1 MAYKIKKI
9 KGLEILDS
17 RGNPTVMAT
26 VELDSGVKG
35 RACVPSGA
43 STGTYEALELRDG
56 DKKRYGGKGVLKAV
70 YHINSIINGKL
81 LGRDV
86 TKQKEIDKAMI
97 KLDGTENKS
106 RLGANAILAISLA
119 CARAGAN
126 ALKLPLY
133 AYLKET
139 YNFSEKVALPKPMM
153 NIINGGK
160 HADSGLSFQ
169 EFLIIPQKDKFV
181 ENLRLGAEV
190 FHCLAEVLKVRGLS
204 TLVGDE
210 GGYAPKLT
218 NHKEAPELII
228 EAIKNAGYITKKDIM
243 LGLDAAATEFYNAK
257 EKNYMLSLEH
267 TALSDDQM
275 IGLYEEWSKKYGFV
289 SFEDPLAEDDWQG
302 WQKITEKFGHEYM
315 LIGDD
320 IFVTNTKR
328 FLKGVKAKVANAILI
343 KVNQIGTLSETI
355 DCIKLAQKHGYKV
368 IIAHRS
374 GETCNSFIADLAVA
388 CSAEYIKAGSA
399 SRGERL
405 AKYNRLLEIEAEIK
419 PNYDK

>member
-1 MAYKIKKI
+1 MSYKIKKT

-17 RGNPTVMAT
+17 RGNPTVQAC
-26 VELDSGVKG
+26 VELENGLCGKAS
-35 RACVPSGA
+35 VPSGA
-43 STGTYEALELRDG
+43 STGTHEALELRDG

-70 YHINSIINGKL
+70 HYVNTIINDKL
-81 LGRDV
+81 AGRDV
-86 TKQKEIDKAMI
+86 TKQREIDKAMI
-97 KLDGTENKS
+97 KLDGTEDKS
-106 RLGANAILAISLA
+106 RLGANAILAVSLA
-119 CARAGAN
+119 CAKAGAN
-126 ALKLPLY
+126 TLKLPLY
-133 AYLKET
+133 AYLKQI
-139 YNFSEKVALPKPMM
+139 FRLPSKIVMPKPMM

-169 EFLIIPQKDKFV
+169 EFLVIPQKNKFS

-210 GGYAPKLT
+210 GGYAPKLS

-228 EAIKNAGYITKKDIM
+228 EAIKNAGYILKKDIA

-275 IGLYEEWSKKYGFV
+275 IGLYEEWAKKYGFI
-289 SFEDPLAEDDWQG
+289 SFEDPLAEDDWEG
-302 WQKITEKFGHEYM
+302 WQKITKQLGAHLM

-320 IFVTNTKR
+320 LFVTNTKR
-328 FLKGVKAKVANAILI
+328 LAEGIKKKVANAILI
-343 KVNQIGTLSETI
+343 KPNQIGTLTETI
-355 DCIKLAQKHGYKV
+355 DCINLAKKHHYKV
-368 IIAHRS
+368 IISHRS
-374 GETCNSFIADLAVA
+374 GETCDSFIADLAVA
-388 CSAEYIKAGSA
+388 TQADYIKAGSA

-405 AKYNRLLEIEAEIK
+405 AKYNRLLEIESELKNKI
-419 PNYDK
+419 

>member
-1 MAYKIKKI
+1 MSYKIKQI

-26 VELDSGVKG
+26 VELDNGVKG

-43 STGTYEALELRDG
+43 STGTHEALELRDG
-56 DKKRYGGKGVLKAV
+56 DKKRYRGRGVLKAV
-70 YHINSIINGKL
+70 HHVNTIINDKL
-81 LGRDV
+81 ASLDV
-86 TKQKEIDKAMI
+86 TRQKNIDKAMI
-97 KLDGTENKS
+97 RLDGTENKS
-106 RLGANAILAISLA
+106 RLGANTILAVSLA
-119 CARAGAN
+119 CAKAGAN

-133 AYLKET
+133 AYLKQI
-139 YNFSEKVALPKPMM
+139 FRLPSKIVMPKPMM

-169 EFLIIPQKDKFV
+169 EFLIIPQKDKFA
-181 ENLRLGAEV
+181 ENLRLGTEV

-210 GGYAPKLT
+210 GGYAPKLS

-228 EAIKNAGYITKKDIM
+228 EAIKNAGYILKKDIA

-289 SFEDPLAEDDWQG
+289 SFEDPLAEDDWEG
-302 WQKITEKFGHEYM
+302 WQKITKQLGAHLM

-320 IFVTNTKR
+320 LFVTNTKR
-328 FLKGVKAKVANAILI
+328 LAEGIKKKVANAILI
-343 KVNQIGTLSETI
+343 KPNQIGTLTETI
-355 DCIKLAQKHGYKV
+355 DCINLAKKHHYKV

-374 GETCNSFIADLAVA
+374 GETCDSFIADLAVA
-388 CSAEYIKAGSA
+388 TQADYIKAGSA

-405 AKYNRLLEIEAEIK
+405 AKYNRLLEIESELKNKI
-419 PNYDK
+419 